1 MHIFWLYKMHSNH
14 ERVQTW
20 LSLVP
25 NRTTSHCVPFQCL
38 ECFAKLNISLTDMSH
53 FLPAYIYIY
62 VYIFFCVHKVSL
74 CFEDTF
80 HSLWRHLC
88 VPTYIGG
95 CSECNI
101 WSIMRDPHY
110 SDFFFLIWSF
120 EQRVSWNH
128 FYQSRYYFQWQC
140 WEGSLHR
147 TNTSASCNICVN
159 RKTAWGTDG
168 GE

>member
-62 VYIFFCVHKVSL
+62 MCTFSFVCTKFRCALKTPFILSGGIYVYLRILGGVQNATFGQSCV
-74 CFEDTF
+74 T
-80 HSLWRHLC
+80 RI
-88 VPTYIGG
+88 TQT
-95 CSECNI
+95 
-101 WSIMRDPHY
+101 
-110 SDFFFLIWSF
+110 FFFFNL
-120 EQRVSWNH
+120 E
-128 FYQSRYYFQWQC
+128 
-140 WEGSLHR
+140 L
-147 TNTSASCNICVN
+147 
-159 RKTAWGTDG
+159 
-168 GE
+168 

>member
-1 MHIFWLYKMHSNH
+1 MHSNH

-110 SDFFFLIWSF
+110 SDFFFFNL
-120 EQRVSWNH
+120 E
-128 FYQSRYYFQWQC
+128 
-140 WEGSLHR
+140 L
-147 TNTSASCNICVN
+147 
-159 RKTAWGTDG
+159 
-168 GE
+168 